1 MPRRP
6 GNRAWLKSGSDMTE
20 FDEILQTLDWSRMA
34 EPQKD
39 GYDTEMTLQLAEQGC
54 TPLRPL
60 PYRRRPLDGA
70 VTFCDGRVAVRQ
82 APERGMM
89 SDRIVPAKL
98 DHPNIAA
105 GGAFLARWPEAYAQF
120 VRLVDTVYPYTDP
133 AQASQGEAALGS
145 SSHSYEE
152 DFGSVHATV
161 DDALGFAQALIHE
174 MAHQKLRALGVSIET
189 AARLITNDPSQQ
201 FESPIR
207 KDQKRPMP
215 AVLHAQYS
223 FIHVTALDLHM
234 LAAAQ
239 GERERQC
246 ILMLLARNVPRMQE
260 GYEEVSRNIKTDA
273 AGRLFLDAF
282 MDWSKGV
289 LQRGQAELDANGY
302 GVG

>member
-1 MPRRP
+1 M
-6 GNRAWLKSGSDMTE
+6 E
-20 FDEILQTLDWSRMA
+20 FDEILESVDWSRMA
-34 EPQKD
+34 APQQD
-39 GYDTEMTLQLAEQGC
+39 GYDTEMTLRLAEHGG
-54 TPLRPL
+54 TSLRPL
-60 PYRRRPLDGA
+60 PYRRRPIDGA
-70 VTFCDGRVAVRQ
+70 VTCCDGKVAVRQ
-82 APERGMM
+82 APERGLMT
-89 SDRIVPAKL
+89 DAILPARL
-98 DHPNIAA
+98 DHPNIAK
-105 GGAFLARWPEAYAQF
+105 GGALLARWPEAYAQF

-133 AQASQGEAALGS
+133 VQASLGEAALGS

-161 DDALGFAQALIHE
+161 DNALGFAQALIHE

-207 KDQKRPMP
+207 KDRKRPMP

-223 FIHVTALDLHM
+223 FIYVTALDLHM
-234 LAAAQ
+234 LAAAG
-239 GERERQC
+239 GEGERQC

-273 AGRLFLDAF
+273 AGGLFLDAF
-282 MDWSKGV
+282 MDWSEQV
-289 LQRGQAELDANGY
+289 LQRGQSELDANGY